1 MKSGKRSA
9 GFKLLVDVTLSH
21 LLLFVV
27 PAVAILLV
35 VFVLWQ
41 HKLQTARIDDLVQ
54 ERSLLS
60 QQLATV
66 TAELEEL
73 RSGLFGVGQ
82 KVKSNQKELNAL
94 QEVIDAIAAEVN
106 QLTEQQQKIEMFDPD
121 SKLYSR
127 AMKMVQLGASLDEI
141 IAECELPRAEAELL
155 FNLHVQQGR

>member
-1 MKSGKRSA
+1 M
-9 GFKLLVDVTLSH
+9 FLDVSLNQ
-21 LLLFVV
+21 LILFVV

-41 HKLQTARIDDLVQ
+41 HKLQAARFEELVE
-54 ERSLLS
+54 ERTLLS

-66 TAELEEL
+66 SAELEEL
-73 RSGLFGVGQ
+73 RSGLFGLGQ
-82 KVKSNQKELNAL
+82 KVKLNQKDVTEL
-94 QEVIDAIAAEVN
+94 QDAIHAIASEVN
-106 QLTEQQQKIEMFDPD
+106 QLTEQQHKIEMFDPD

-155 FNLHVQQGR
+155 FNLHVQQRG

>member
-1 MKSGKRSA
+1 M
-9 GFKLLVDVTLSH
+9 LVDVSINH
-21 LLLFVV
+21 LMLFVV

-41 HKLQTARIDDLVQ
+41 HQIQTARFEELVQ
-54 ERSLLS
+54 ERALLS

-66 TAELEEL
+66 SAELEEL
-73 RSGLFGVGQ
+73 RSGLFGMGQ
-82 KVKSNQKELNAL
+82 KVKSNQKDVADLN
-94 QEVIDAIAAEVN
+94 EVIHAIAAEVN

-127 AMKMVQLGASLDEI
+127 AMKMVQLGATLEEI

-155 FNLHVQQGR
+155 FNLHVQQRG